1 MKSQGPR
8 TDIHPSMIP
17 KTQHLHLRNVREEIP
32 VPVPAIVRC
41 LKKKK
46 KKKKTPPCWWDEQG
60 HSLGSRDQQID
71 QENHVGTKDNGE
83 KPLANSPGIRCENC
97 DCTVFVESP
106 SNH

>member
-17 KTQHLHLRNVREEIP
+17 KTQHLHLRKVREEIP
-32 VPVPAIVRC
+32 VPVPAIDRC

-46 KKKKTPPCWWDEQG
+46 KKKKTPPCWWGEQG